1 MLVAKVEYLES
12 VVSGI
17 IYVTA
22 TLDVGIAKYIS
33 QFCWPWRALVLLIS
47 LINAKIQIQNLYT
60 HKTFF
65 DIPAFSNARFK
76 VKISP
81 SSLSLPHTVLHLFL
95 LSLLVFLLPLA
106 S

>member
-17 IYVTA
+17 IYVIA
-22 TLDVGIAKYIS
+22 TLDVGIAKYIL
-33 QFCWPWRALVLLIS
+33 QFHWPWCALVLFIS
-47 LINAKIQIQNLYT
+47 LINAKIQNSYT
-60 HKTFF
+60 HKTFL

-81 SSLSLPHTVLHLFL
+81 SNLSLPHTFIHLFL
-95 LSLLVFLLPLA
+95 LSLFVFLLPLA